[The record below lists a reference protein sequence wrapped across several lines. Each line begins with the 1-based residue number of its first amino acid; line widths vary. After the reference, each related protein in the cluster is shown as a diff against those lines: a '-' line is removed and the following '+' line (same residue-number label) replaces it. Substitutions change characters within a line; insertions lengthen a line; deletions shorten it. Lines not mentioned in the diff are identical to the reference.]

1 MRLHLKKQIY
11 MVGGYTDKKFF
22 KRKIAMT
29 EYVVYITLGILAV
42 LVLKPIVGLIV
53 LWIKLKLEELQ
64 HGIW

>member
-1 MRLHLKKQIY
+1 
-11 MVGGYTDKKFF
+11 
-22 KRKIAMT
+22 MT

-64 HGIW
+64 IKRNTEEAKKVA